1 MHIDQLA
8 SLIAWHR
15 RRAGLSQ
22 TDLAHHAGV
31 SRYVV
36 QDLEAGKGRTT
47 WKKLDAV
54 LKVLNLRLE
63 PKGPLVEA
71 WRNSVD
77 EGGRTEERMSK

>member
-1 MHIDQLA
+1 MQIEQLA
-8 SLIAWHR
+8 SVIAWHR
-15 RRAGLSQ
+15 KKAGLNQ

-47 WKKLDAV
+47 WKKLEAV

-63 PKGPLVEA
+63 PEGPLVEK
-71 WRNSVD
+71 WRRTREKGD
-77 EGGRTEERMSK
+77 GRAGG